1 MSLLLYI
8 KLNNHAD
15 PRQQMIR
22 LTPLWYRYLKYTTN
36 SADNATECTQ
46 FASNAVCTFLWYLEG
61 PNGVQMPNRASI
73 LEFSFHEFVQVFVC
87 TGHTLRP
94 ALISKTQRAHS
105 NTQKSEGWVT
115 FIGPAIKESDERR
128 EGPKERKRH
137 SEGGAEE
144 CETRSHPSVV
154 WRSDIPALLNG
165 RTHSLTAT
173 MEGGQLGCSWEERGV
188 KAQPPSPPSLAF
200 CSSHSRFS

>member
-1 MSLLLYI
+1 MFAYAHDTLSI
-8 KLNNHAD
+8 QPST
-15 PRQQMIR
+15 PRHN
-22 LTPLWYRYLKYTTN
+22 TH
-36 SADNATECTQ
+36 TQ
-46 FASNAVCTFLWYLEG
+46 
-61 PNGVQMPNRASI
+61 I
-73 LEFSFHEFVQVFVC
+73 H
-87 TGHTLRP
+87 
-94 ALISKTQRAHS
+94 K
-105 NTQKSEGWVT
+105 KSEGWVT
-115 FIGPAIKESDERR
+115 FIGPAIKESDERG
-128 EGPKERKRH
+128 EGPKERKKH

-200 CSSHSRFS
+200 CSSHSQFSKLYGHDQCKFQTLKVCIPAIGSLKTLIFGFWLPC